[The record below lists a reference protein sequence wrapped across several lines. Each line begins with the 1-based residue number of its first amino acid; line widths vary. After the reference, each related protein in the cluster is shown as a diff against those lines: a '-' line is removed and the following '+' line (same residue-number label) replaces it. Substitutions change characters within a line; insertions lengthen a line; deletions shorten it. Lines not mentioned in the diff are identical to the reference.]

1 MTHDHPV
8 NDRLHELLAESLG
21 AGLDAADASELSRMV
36 AGAAGERVEEYE
48 LAAAACALAF
58 EGRVADAMPDRLR
71 QRCIGAAAA
80 LRSATHQTPQLSPL
94 RPRLRFMAESHS
106 PSPSRAPT
114 PWRSW
119 AVAAAALALA
129 VIAWFSPRSAGPAQP
144 LLTLA
149 RSPAELRTEL
159 VASATDAIV
168 WSWTQWGDGY
178 DAVTGDV
185 VWSESLQEGYLR
197 LNNLP
202 PNDPAQAQYQ
212 LWIVESSRGTPL
224 EVPPVDGG
232 VFDATGTGELIVPIR
247 ARLHSTG
254 VVAFGLTIEP
264 PGGVVVSDRER
275 RVVIA
280 APPAPG

>member
-1 MTHDHPV
+1 MTHDQPST
-8 NDRLHELLAESLG
+8 DRLHDLVTESLG
-21 AGLDAADASELSRMV
+21 AGLDTADAAELGRLV
-36 AGAAGERVEEYE
+36 AAGAGERLEEYE

-58 EGRVADAMPDRLR
+58 EGQVADAMPDRLR

-80 LRSATHQTPQLSPL
+80 LRSAPPQAARPMP
-94 RPRLRFMAESHS
+94 RPRLRFAAE
-106 PSPSRAPT
+106 SPSRASRGASV

-119 AVAAAALALA
+119 AVAAAAVVTAA
-129 VIAWFSPRSAGPAQP
+129 FAWLSPPSTGPIQQAQP
-144 LLTLA
+144 VA

-159 VASATDAIV
+159 VASAADTIV
-168 WSWTQWGDGY
+168 WSWAQWGVGY

-197 LNNLP
+197 LVNLP
-202 PNDPAQAQYQ
+202 ANDPNVAQYQ

-232 VFDATGTGELIVPIR
+232 VFDATGTGELIIPIR
-247 ARLHSTG
+247 ARLRSTG
-254 VVAFGLTIEP
+254 VVAFGLTLEP
-264 PGGVVVSDRER
+264 PSGVVVSDRQR

-280 APPAPG
+280 APNPPG